1 MINELTDAI
10 YGADY
15 TPRSRYQ
22 FRQSL
27 LGLVRLAKSEQL
39 LEMRRDVQRAAG
51 AVGDADLLIKR
62 P

>member
-1 MINELTDAI
+1 MISELTDAI

-15 TPRSRYQ
+15 TPRSRHL

-39 LEMRRDVQRAAG
+39 TEIRRDVQKATAAASVAG
-51 AVGDADLLIKR
+51 LLIKR